1 MKLDNRPKK
10 LLVKGVN
17 EAQVQAV
24 KDWYETTGQLDTVEN
39 LEGGDLLVSF
49 KSRAAAEQVRTPSD
63 CLLSFLCADDESFCL
78 IILGSC

>member
-49 KSRAAAEQVRTPSD
+49 KSRAAAEQVRIPSGY
-63 CLLSFLCADDESFCL
+63 LFYLFADDEGFCL